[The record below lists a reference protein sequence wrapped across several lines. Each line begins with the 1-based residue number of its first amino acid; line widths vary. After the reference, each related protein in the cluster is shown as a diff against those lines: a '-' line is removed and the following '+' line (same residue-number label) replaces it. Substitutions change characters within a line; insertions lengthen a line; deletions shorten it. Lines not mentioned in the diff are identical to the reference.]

1 MTPEIINAQNQ
12 VKELEVLAA
21 QDSKRYGVDLNI
33 WKQKLAQYQ
42 EHAIANSPEASALL
56 KSNPAAYMQKY
67 GSPTD
72 IANLPQTLALKTGGA
87 TGYAPTTQP
96 ITNNVPS
103 GGGST
108 YTPPQLT
115 SNATTTAYFGSV
127 SNDVQNAR
135 TNLEATYTKQIAELD
150 RKQQETQMKIDEF
163 TAKETSALGEVNT
176 LTQPFREN
184 LENAERERLYIN
196 ENFEAN
202 QKLTNEL
209 ESLLSEGN
217 TLILQMQGKSGLA
230 GIRNPRINQAI
241 EGVQAR
247 ASVIQSVFA
256 ARSNQILEAYR
267 VIDRGVNAIN
277 ADREDRLGY
286 YNSLLNFYSE
296 QKSEEGKKL
305 ITLEKDEKDYLNAQI
320 GLLQEDLS
328 RTQETADYI
337 KKLMTSPES
346 ASFVARAGISLNDSI
361 ATINQKMATQTQ
373 RDEIDETKNKLI
385 AQGYTFV
392 PFPGVQGG
400 TNLAPFT
407 VGGQTLYFKKPPEKE
422 SESDINAGKVSN
434 QFSLGQ
440 QFISDNPTASNV
452 ELEIEMRKRL
462 PNLTDADI
470 KSILSSKKLTRAQ
483 IESTV
488 TAKTAYDGL
497 KETYTESE
505 LKDLADEYGYSSFWT
520 GKESDIE
527 RFLNSTEAKTVY
539 VDLLYKQYQQAGMA
553 Q

>member
-1 MTPEIINAQNQ
+1 M
-12 VKELEVLAA
+12 
-21 QDSKRYGVDLNI
+21 
-33 WKQKLAQYQ
+33 
-42 EHAIANSPEASALL
+42 
-56 KSNPAAYMQKY
+56 
-67 GSPTD
+67 
-72 IANLPQTLALKTGGA
+72 
-87 TGYAPTTQP
+87 
-96 ITNNVPS
+96 
-103 GGGST
+103 
-108 YTPPQLT
+108 
-115 SNATTTAYFGSV
+115 
-127 SNDVQNAR
+127 
-135 TNLEATYTKQIAELD
+135 
-150 RKQQETQMKIDEF
+150 
-163 TAKETSALGEVNT
+163 
-176 LTQPFREN
+176 
-184 LENAERERLYIN
+184 
-196 ENFEAN
+196 
-202 QKLTNEL
+202 

-256 ARSNQILEAYR
+256 ARSNQISEAYR
-267 VIDRGVNAIN
+267 LIDRGVNAIN

-407 VGGQTLYFKKPPEKE
+407 VGGQTLYFKKPPEKA